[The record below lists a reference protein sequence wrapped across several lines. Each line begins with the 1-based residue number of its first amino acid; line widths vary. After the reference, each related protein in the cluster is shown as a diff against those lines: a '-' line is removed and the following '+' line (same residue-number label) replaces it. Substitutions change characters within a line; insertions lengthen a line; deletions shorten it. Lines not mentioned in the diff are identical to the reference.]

1 MESKA
6 KKIDVDLEYLM
17 QPLPESEK
25 NDEFIAMESKS
36 MFKDAWDTFKKNK
49 MALVSL
55 GVIGVM
61 VIMAVFGPMLSSYTY
76 DAQDLTMT
84 NAYPNAQHF
93 FGTDKFGRDI
103 FVRVWYGARISLSV
117 GFVSAFISLVIGVT
131 YGAISGYIGGKTD
144 MVMMGIVDIIYAIPS
159 MLYVILIM
167 LVLGSNIYSILIGMS
182 ISSWIGMARLVRGE
196 VLKLKEQEFSLAAV
210 VLGASNKRILF
221 KHLVINAL
229 GPIIVQVT
237 FLVPQAIFQ
246 EAFLSFVGVGIS
258 APLASWGSL
267 AQDARTQIEIY
278 PIQIVWPILAICIT
292 ILALNFVGEGLGR
305 ALDPKKNR

>member
-1 MESKA
+1 MESKV

-17 QPLPESEK
+17 QPLSESEK
-25 NDEFIAMESKS
+25 NNEFIAMESKS

-49 MALVSL
+49 LALVSL
-55 GVIGVM
+55 GVIGIMIV
-61 VIMAVFGPMLSSYTY
+61 MAVLGPMLSSYTY
-76 DAQDLTMT
+76 DAQDLSMT
-84 NAYPNAQHF
+84 NSYPSAQHF

-117 GFVSAFISLVIGVT
+117 GFVSALISLVIGVT
-131 YGAISGYIGGKTD
+131 YGAVSGYIGGKTD
-144 MVMMGIVDIIYAIPS
+144 MIMMGIVDIIYAIPS

-167 LVLGSNIYSILIGMS
+167 LVLGSNIYSILLGMS

-278 PIQIVWPILAICIT
+278 PIQIVWPIVAICLT